1 MVTRGHLL
9 YCLAQ
14 ASWTGTIDKDS
25 YFGQDHQELYP
36 HLHEERVERHLRKA
50 TLNRSNRDLNHD
62 ITIIGSSPDRDSNLD
77 LPVLSSR
84 AKHDSRVCCTVVV
97 PGEFIRVYYG
107 VRNAPIEPPT
117 STTRRPLI
125 YPTFAP
131 APVREDQELDTNF
144 INRRPY
150 KFIERIKTIPKTYIM
165 LVQPNHHIIIS
176 GGINRTYMVAQTRRR
191 LLIRHSQYQEC
202 GAEKPW

>member
-1 MVTRGHLL
+1 MVVLKEKEV
-9 YCLAQ
+9 CK
-14 ASWTGTIDKDS
+14 DK
-25 YFGQDHQELYP
+25 EMW
-36 HLHEERVERHLRKA
+36 RK
-50 TLNRSNRDLNHD
+50 L
-62 ITIIGSSPDRDSNLD
+62 
-77 LPVLSSR
+77 
-84 AKHDSRVCCTVVV
+84 VCCTVVV

-150 KFIERIKTIPKTYIM
+150 KFIKRIKTIPKTY
-165 LVQPNHHIIIS
+165 VS
-176 GGINRTYMVAQTRRR
+176 GVLY
-191 LLIRHSQYQEC
+191 S
-202 GAEKPW
+202 